1 MKKLF
6 YLTVGAVL
14 GAALA
19 GVTHTKAEQPKE
31 IHILNDLEYANYRT
45 LGYKIEIIEAYN
57 VYYKEVETLLDT
69 ISIHYNWYDDEPMG
83 YYLARE
89 RVDSLWSLEDDD
101 DPIINK

>member
-19 GVTHTKAEQPKE
+19 GVTHTKAEQ
-31 IHILNDLEYANYRT
+31 HILNDLEYANYNT
-45 LGYKIEIIEAYN
+45 LDYKIEIIEAYN
-57 VYYKEVETLLDT
+57 AYYKEVESVLDT
-69 ISIHYNWYDDEPMG
+69 LNLEYDW
-83 YYLARE
+83 
-89 RVDSLWSLEDDD
+89 VDSYDFQSYYESRDKLNYLWSLEDDD

>member
-1 MKKLF
+1 MKKLTN
-6 YLTVGAVL
+6 LAMGVVL
-14 GAALA
+14 GATLI
-19 GVTHTKAEQPKE
+19 GLWSLTKNETVTYK
-31 IHILNDLEYANYRT
+31 LSDVEYANYNT
-45 LGYKIEIIEAYN
+45 LDYKIEIIEAYN

-69 ISIHYNWYDDEPMG
+69 ISLHYNWYDDEPMG

>member
-19 GVTHTKAEQPKE
+19 GVAHTKAEQ
-31 IHILNDLEYANYRT
+31 HILNDLEYANYNT